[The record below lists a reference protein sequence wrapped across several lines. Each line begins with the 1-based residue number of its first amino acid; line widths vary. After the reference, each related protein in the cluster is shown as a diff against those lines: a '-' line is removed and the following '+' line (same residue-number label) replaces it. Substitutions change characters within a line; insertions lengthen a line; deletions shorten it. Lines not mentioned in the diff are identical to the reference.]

1 MTIDYCDV
9 GVNAC
14 QLLGGEKAAKTG
26 AEDYYGELGIYPSS
40 NSRIALSSAMTR
52 KISSLPAV
60 ADDILWTYGIRSDYW
75 TRGAILN
82 LEWIME
88 RWEGVSVGA
97 EEETLLTFGIKF
109 PL

>member
-1 MTIDYCDV
+1 M
-9 GVNAC
+9 GHPMS
-14 QLLGGEKAAKTG
+14 TG

-40 NSRIALSSAMTR
+40 NSRIALSTAVTR
-52 KISSLPAV
+52 KLRPLPADG
-60 ADDILWTYGIRSDYW
+60 DDILWTYGIRSDYW

-88 RWEGVSVGA
+88 QWEEVPVG
-97 EEETLLTFGIKF
+97 ETEGTLLTLGIKL

>member
-1 MTIDYCDV
+1 M
-9 GVNAC
+9 GHPMS
-14 QLLGGEKAAKTG
+14 TG

-40 NSRIALSSAMTR
+40 NLRIALSTAVTR
-52 KISSLPAV
+52 KNSSLPSV
-60 ADDILWTYGIRSDYW
+60 DDDILWTYGLRSDYW

-88 RWEGVSVGA
+88 RWEEVPLG
-97 EEETLLTFGIKF
+97 EEEGTLLTLGIKL